1 MPLSQN
7 IDWNSGVLGL
17 LSLTLQVATLNLKGI
32 FAKDLVLNFYMELTG
47 DLFHRHSIFHCQLND
62 LLYLLLFRL
71 TRLAGRLW
79 SQDLLLLSLQRFDA
93 FPGCG
98 DLRIILCHNR
108 LFLLFQLFDALVYL
122 CDFFV
127 HLSCS
132 LLRGTA
138 RALILGLFHF
148 KITFPLFINWV
159 GL

>member
-108 LFLLFQLFDALVYL
+108 LFFDSSSLMDWSIFAI
-122 CDFFV
+122 FSSTSAA
-127 HLSCS
+127 LSCGVRRVRLFS
-132 LLRGTA
+132 DSSILRSPF
-138 RALILGLFHF
+138 LC
-148 KITFPLFINWV
+148 V
-159 GL
+159 